1 VLSNWSSQDGWLET
15 KIRLPLLQEKFFSKQ
30 TSSIIPRFLGILKNR
45 NTEATAKMQLKTKPV
60 FLKELN
66 SSFISCNGALETSSG
81 ERPKDNSLVSS
92 CQGGLSAIFTTS
104 RKGVYTCLAVKIHVN
119 ADWGESKVQK
129 TCRWDSSTC
138 DYPRPLSTDPIAHL
152 SKRCTRRNK
161 NSICSASPL

>member
-66 SSFISCNGALETSSG
+66 SFFISCNGALETSSG
-81 ERPKDNSLVSS
+81 ERPKDNSSVSS

-104 RKGVYTCLAVKIHVN
+104 RKGVYTPA
-119 ADWGESKVQK
+119 W
-129 TCRWDSSTC
+129 
-138 DYPRPLSTDPIAHL
+138 L
-152 SKRCTRRNK
+152 SKSMSMLTGGDPKCKKHADGTVRRV
-161 NSICSASPL
+161 IIQDR